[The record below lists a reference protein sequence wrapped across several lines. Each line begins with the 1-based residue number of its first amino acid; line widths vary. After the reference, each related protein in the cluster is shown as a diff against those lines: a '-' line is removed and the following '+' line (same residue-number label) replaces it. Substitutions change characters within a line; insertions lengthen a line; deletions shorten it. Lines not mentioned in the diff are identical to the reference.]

1 MSKDKETTQNN
12 EELVIVNNSDL
23 VPEGPI
29 QMEDVIEEKKMR
41 DNIQKAETMMVDV
54 DLVKNNSNVSFQSK
68 SQQEGKK
75 FSGTLSYEDVL
86 SQTQELVDIR
96 NSDIDYVNQ
105 ESKLRKEKIEGL
117 TEHFNDLNAKPLSS
131 IDSYDNYN
139 LVLNK
144 SIWNYNEIEQR
155 NTKLQIMDLALQ
167 TQLYLY
173 DGEVIELNEVKE
185 LIENFIETVKDDIV
199 AGYPVILNSVL
210 IVDIIRFDK
219 SKIIPITIAN
229 PALIPPIGVVEW
241 QSIVKNRGRNHLV
254 IEAFIKLLDN
264 ALSNGHECEF
274 FPGTV
279 MVRNASGITSLY
291 ISEAAAV
298 RFNSSISPISPKN
311 KE

>member
-241 QSIVKNRGRNHLV
+241 QSIVKNVGRNHLV

>member
-23 VPEGPI
+23 VHEGPI

-86 SQTQELVDIR
+86 SQTQELVDIK

-173 DGEVIELNEVKE
+173 DGEVIALNEVKE

-241 QSIVKNRGRNHLV
+241 QSIVKNVGRNHLV

>member
-86 SQTQELVDIR
+86 SQTQEKVVIK
-96 NSDIDYVNQ
+96 NSDIDYVSQ
-105 ESKLRKEKIEGL
+105 DSKLRQEKIEGL

-241 QSIVKNRGRNHLV
+241 QSIVKNVGRNHLV

-264 ALSNGHECEF
+264 AISNGHECEF